1 MVAARQA
8 DAMQEVDVQFCAM
21 ASACTVHLVVPDG
34 ADAQALAQAA
44 IAEVRRI
51 EHAYS
56 RYRSDSIVARINAA
70 AGAAWTVLDAE
81 TAALF
86 DYAHTLYSASGGLF
100 DVTSG
105 VLRRAWDFRTPRVPD
120 EAELAPLLALVGWD
134 KVQRA
139 GQRLRLPLAGME
151 VDFGGFGKEY
161 AADRAAA
168 ALTAL
173 GVRHGYVNLGGD
185 LRVIGPRADGSAWT
199 IAIQDPRAPGRT
211 VASLPVA
218 SGALATSGDYE
229 RYFEQD
235 GRRYCHILTPRT
247 GMPVSCWRSVS
258 VLAPVAIAAGSYATI
273 AMLKQEDAL
282 AFLDAAGLAYLAIAR
297 DGRLHS
303 RDAAGTAP

>member
-1 MVAARQA
+1 MVGAAQA
-8 DAMQEVDVQFCAM
+8 GGAQEVDVAFSAM
-21 ASACTVHLVVPDG
+21 ASACTVHLAVPAG
-34 ADAQALAQAA
+34 ADAEALAQVA

-51 EHAYS
+51 EAAYS
-56 RYRSDSIVARINAA
+56 RYRADSVISRINAA
-70 AGAAWTVLDAE
+70 AGAGWTVLDAE

-120 EAELAPLLALVGWD
+120 AAELAPLLGLVGWD
-134 KVQRA
+134 KVQRQ

-185 LRVIGPRADGSAWT
+185 LRVIGPRADGSAWS
-199 IAIQDPRAPGRT
+199 IAIQDPRAPERT
-211 VASLPVA
+211 VASLRVA
-218 SGALATSGDYE
+218 GGALTTSGDYE
-229 RYFEQD
+229 RYFEHEGQ
-235 GRRYCHILTPRT
+235 RYCHVLRPDT

-273 AMLKQEDAL
+273 AMLKQDDAL
-282 AFLDAAGLAYLAIAR
+282 DFLDAAGLAYLAIDQR
-297 DGRLHS
+297 GRMHS
-303 RDAAGTAP
+303 RDAAARGP